1 VPRHVREVAVDA
13 HELEWKPH
21 ARRRRHRGWKVEPQF
36 AQPVLDHAHRPSM
49 PRRTDDA
56 SADARSA
63 LEPAGAE
70 GAAIIESRSPAA
82 VGAAGGEPRRYC
94 GGTGFGSRPSLRRH
108 TKAAESRDTE
118 ATEKRTPVNGT

>member
-1 VPRHVREVAVDA
+1 VDA
-13 HELEWKPH
+13 HELEWKPR
-21 ARRRRHRGWKVEPQF
+21 ARRRRHNSWKLEPQF
-36 AQPVLDHAHRPSM
+36 AQPVFDHAHRPSM

-56 SADARSA
+56 SAEARSA
-63 LEPAGAE
+63 LEPTRAE

-82 VGAAGGEPRRYC
+82 VGAAGGERRRHC

-118 ATEKRTPVNGT
+118 ADKERTSVNGP